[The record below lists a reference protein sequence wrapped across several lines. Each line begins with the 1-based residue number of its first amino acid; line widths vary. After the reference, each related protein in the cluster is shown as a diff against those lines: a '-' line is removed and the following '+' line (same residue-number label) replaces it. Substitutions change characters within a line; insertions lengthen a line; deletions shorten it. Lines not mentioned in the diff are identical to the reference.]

1 VEEEEEE
8 TLRKSATEEEDIFGS
23 SLVVFA
29 SCGVLV
35 RFSTLRGRS
44 SKMQKCLKK
53 SEKYVRCG
61 RKVVYEQE
69 RVKRLYAHV
78 RMIHRS
84 SSFK

>member
-1 VEEEEEE
+1 MEEEEEE

-23 SLVVFA
+23 SFVAVY
-29 SCGVLV
+29 V
-35 RFSTLRGRS
+35 RFSTLRRS
-44 SKMQKCLKK
+44 SKIQKCLKK

>member
-23 SLVVFA
+23 SLVAVYV
-29 SCGVLV
+29 G
-35 RFSTLRGRS
+35 FSTLRRS
-44 SKMQKCLKK
+44 SKMLEKCK

-61 RKVVYEQE
+61 GKVAYEQE
-69 RVKRLYAHV
+69 RVKRLYAQV

-84 SSFK
+84 SSFT

>member
-1 VEEEEEE
+1 MEEEEEE

-23 SLVVFA
+23 SLVVF
-29 SCGVLV
+29 V
-35 RFSTLRGRS
+35 RFSTLRRS
-44 SKMQKCLKK
+44 TKMQKCLKK

-78 RMIHRS
+78 RMIHQS

>member
-1 VEEEEEE
+1 MEGEEEE

-23 SLVVFA
+23 SSVVF
-29 SCGVLV
+29 V
-35 RFSTLRGRS
+35 RFSTLRRS

-69 RVKRLYAHV
+69 RVKRLYAQV

>member
-1 VEEEEEE
+1 MEEEEEE

-23 SLVVFA
+23 SLVVF
-29 SCGVLV
+29 V
-35 RFSTLRGRS
+35 RFSTLRRS
-44 SKMQKCLKK
+44 SKIQKYLQQ

>member
-1 VEEEEEE
+1 MEEEEEE

-23 SLVVFA
+23 SLVVF
-29 SCGVLV
+29 V
-35 RFSTLRGRS
+35 RFSTLRRS
-44 SKMQKCLKK
+44 TKMQKCLKK

-69 RVKRLYAHV
+69 RVKRLYAQV

>member
-1 VEEEEEE
+1 MEEEEEE

-23 SLVVFA
+23 SLVVCEVFDP
-29 SCGVLV
+29 
-35 RFSTLRGRS
+35 RRS

-69 RVKRLYAHV
+69 RVKRLYAQV

>member
-1 VEEEEEE
+1 VEGEEEE

-23 SLVVFA
+23 SSVVF
-29 SCGVLV
+29 V
-35 RFSTLRGRS
+35 RFSTLRRS

>member
-23 SLVVFA
+23 SLVVF
-29 SCGVLV
+29 V
-35 RFSTLRGRS
+35 RFSTLRRS
-44 SKMQKCLKK
+44 TKMQKCLKK

-69 RVKRLYAHV
+69 RVKRLYAQV